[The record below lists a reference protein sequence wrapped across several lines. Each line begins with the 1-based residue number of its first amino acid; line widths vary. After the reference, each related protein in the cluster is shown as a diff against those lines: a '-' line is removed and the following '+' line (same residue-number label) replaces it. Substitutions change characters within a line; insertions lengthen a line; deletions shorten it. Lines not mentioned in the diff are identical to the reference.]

1 MRRLHQRFI
10 VSDWSSEALVTRF
23 SPDSSLLAAGCAD
36 GHVKVFHPRTA
47 SCLYTL
53 PSAGEA
59 LPITALRWR
68 GGGST
73 KTKNVLIA
81 ASADGSIRH
90 WHVTSQ
96 KVLSKVQAPDQVYCL
111 DARAD
116 GEQYATAGKD
126 KAVRLHD
133 DGTGAVVVTCRP
145 GGYETIGHSNR
156 IFGVKYH
163 PNDPTRLVSGG
174 WDNTV
179 IFWDARTGAST
190 ASVFG
195 PHVCGDSVD
204 LYDNLLLTG
213 SWRPE
218 KQLQLW
224 DIRYVRRNEPVC
236 DIPWSAVPA
245 GSGSSAALAT
255 RMASRGAPAL
265 LYAAQF
271 SASGSYIAAGGS
283 GSNEAKVF
291 DNTGTLVQSSAIP
304 EPTADPSTPSLA
316 PPTLCG
322 TIAGLSR
329 SVYSVSFDGD
339 SAVAVAGG
347 DFLLV
352 FDVSPLAGAAAGAGG
367 PSAYSA
373 EKDDVS
379 DAHVVASARGDGDA
393 ASADAVSRLRLSKAE
408 EAMLEAAYGGPEEDD
423 DADEGV
429 LDRDATHPGARF
441 GLGPHR

>member
-1 MRRLHQRFI
+1 
-10 VSDWSSEALVTRF
+10 
-23 SPDSSLLAAGCAD
+23 
-36 GHVKVFHPRTA
+36 
-47 SCLYTL
+47 
-53 PSAGEA
+53 
-59 LPITALRWR
+59 
-68 GGGST
+68 
-73 KTKNVLIA
+73 
-81 ASADGSIRH
+81 
-90 WHVTSQ
+90 VTSQ

-111 DARAD
+111 DVRAD

-145 GGYETIGHSNR
+145 GGYETVGHSNR

-291 DNTGTLVQSSAIP
+291 DNTGTLVQSGAIP
-304 EPTADPSTPSLA
+304 EPTADPPTPSLA

-352 FDVSPLAGAAAGAGG
+352 FDVSPLAGAAGGAGG
-367 PSAYSA
+367 PSAFAA
-373 EKDDVS
+373 EKDGECAFTPS
-379 DAHVVASARGDGDA
+379 
-393 ASADAVSRLRLSKAE
+393 
-408 EAMLEAAYGGPEEDD
+408 
-423 DADEGV
+423 
-429 LDRDATHPGARF
+429 
-441 GLGPHR
+441 LG

>member
-1 MRRLHQRFI
+1 
-10 VSDWSSEALVTRF
+10 
-23 SPDSSLLAAGCAD
+23 
-36 GHVKVFHPRTA
+36 
-47 SCLYTL
+47 
-53 PSAGEA
+53 
-59 LPITALRWR
+59 
-68 GGGST
+68 
-73 KTKNVLIA
+73 
-81 ASADGSIRH
+81 
-90 WHVTSQ
+90 
-96 KVLSKVQAPDQVYCL
+96 VLSKVQAPDQVYCL

-373 EKDDVS
+373 EKDGECSREIRSPSDVPLTTLHGWIS
-379 DAHVVASARGDGDA
+379 LQFHLCLFVCLFTCRCIRCTRRGFCK
-393 ASADAVSRLRLSKAE
+393 R
-408 EAMLEAAYGGPEEDD
+408 
-423 DADEGV
+423 
-429 LDRDATHPGARF
+429 
-441 GLGPHR
+441 